1 MEDGSSATYTHCVA
15 PGCYMLTVSGG
26 SYINE
31 TSWTLST
38 EYNGTSLASG
48 GGDNSVTTFSL
59 DSDADCSDL
68 TGCMDMDAENY
79 SDMAVVD
86 DGSCTYPTSESCE
99 DAIAMGSSIWILW
112 STSMV
117 SVSLILFNL

>member
-1 MEDGSSATYTHCVA
+1 MVMFILVNSSGEEVATGGMEDGSSATYTHCVA

-38 EYNGTSLASG
+38 EYNGSSLASG

-59 DSDADCSDL
+59 DSDADCS
-68 TGCMDMDAENY
+68 N
-79 SDMAVVD
+79 
-86 DGSCTYPTSESCE
+86 
-99 DAIAMGSSIWILW
+99 
-112 STSMV
+112 
-117 SVSLILFNL
+117 